1 MRELNINLRPSEN
14 LYVTTYEDGEVEY
27 IPCTPDENEKEEKRL
42 RNLGVK
48 FTTEMRNDLIKYI
61 DYKNR
66 LIQMRIILIKK
77 LTLDNSCFN
86 LLQWLHKMKKDK
98 RGQNE

>member
-1 MRELNINLRPSEN
+1 MKEKNLYLKPSEN

-27 IPCTPDENEKEEKRL
+27 IPSTPEDNEKEEKRL

-48 FTTEMRNDLIKYI
+48 FTTEIRNDLIKYI

-66 LIQMRIILIKK
+66 LI
-77 LTLDNSCFN
+77 
-86 LLQWLHKMKKDK
+86 
-98 RGQNE
+98 